1 MIDQLEGGGAVSSE
15 TQRSESRRVPADLDH
30 VVQFYEDDGF
40 LCDTVA
46 RFAGAG
52 LAAGEGVIIIATEL
66 HRHGFRQRLA
76 ANDFDIDRAVASGR
90 LQFVDAVDTLDRLLV
105 GGMPD
110 RARVDEVLGGLIRA
124 AAAGRTH
131 VRAYG
136 EMVDLLWR
144 DGKHAAALRLEEMWT
159 ELVRQHDFSLLCA
172 YVLGNFYREAHSH
185 DFHRV
190 CDAHARTLPA
200 ESYSLLE
207 HSDDQLREISFLQ
220 QRARALEAE
229 VEQRKAAERRLASL
243 VAVETTRGD
252 LNDDRFRLI
261 VESVNDYAIFMLDA
275 GGHVSSWNAG
285 AERIKGWRA
294 EEIVGSHFSRFYP
307 EEDVRAG
314 KCEWELEVAARD
326 GRFEDEGWRVRKD
339 GTRFWANVII
349 SRIIDRETGLL
360 LGFAKVTRDLSQRRA
375 LELEKIARAAAEAEL
390 AARKQADNL
399 RERLLGVVGHDLRAP
414 LSAISMAA
422 NVMLKRGTL
431 EGSDV
436 KMAARIARNADRM
449 AKMISQLLDFTRAR
463 MGGGI
468 PIDPKPAD
476 LAEICSEILADSEI
490 AHPDRKFSF
499 ARSGDTRGVWD
510 RERLAQVLANL
521 IGNAAKYGDPQA
533 PIAIALDE
541 AGEAAR
547 LRVHNSGEP
556 IPPDVLP
563 TIFDPFRRGD
573 HHRERSESLGLGLYI
588 VSEIVRAHGGTIDAT
603 STAEEGTTFT
613 VTLPR
618 RPR

>member
-1 MIDQLEGGGAVSSE
+1 MIDQLEGGAAVGSE
-15 TQRSESRRVPADLDH
+15 GHRSEGRVPADVNH
-30 VVQFYEDDGF
+30 VVQFYEDDAF

-52 LAAGEGVIIIATEL
+52 LAAGESVIIIATEL
-66 HRHGFRQRLA
+66 HRHGLRQRLA
-76 ANDFDIDRAVASGR
+76 ANDFDVDRALASGR
-90 LQFVDAVDTLDRLLV
+90 LQLLDAAETLERLLV

-110 RARVDEVLGGLIRA
+110 RARADEVLGGLVRA
-124 AAAGRTH
+124 AGAGRTH

-172 YVLGNFYREAHSH
+172 YVLGNFYRESHSP
-185 DFHRV
+185 DFQRV
-190 CDAHARTLPA
+190 CEAHGRTLPA
-200 ESYSLLE
+200 ESYALLE

-229 VEQRKAAERRLASL
+229 VEERKAAERRLASL

-360 LGFAKVTRDLSQRRA
+360 IGFAKVTRDLSQRRA

-390 AARKQADNL
+390 AARKQADSL

-422 NVMLKRGTL
+422 NVMLKRGAL

-463 MGGGI
+463 LGGGI
-468 PIDPKPAD
+468 PIDPRPTD
-476 LAEICSEILADSEI
+476 LAEVCGEILADSEI

-521 IGNAAKYGDPQA
+521 VGNAAKYGDPQA
-533 PIAIALDE
+533 PIAIAIDE
-541 AGEAAR
+541 AGEAVR

-573 HHRERSESLGLGLYI
+573 HHRERAESLGLGLYI
-588 VSEIVRAHGGTIDAT
+588 VSEIVRAHAGTIDAT

-618 RPR
+618 QPR